1 MVYSLKYRYRECLSF
16 DIYKLGRS
24 RCIYLHHKEL
34 KEMNASKLL
43 KDHMGIIN
51 KTSRYYSN
59 KFSRDFEDV
68 RQDALVIF
76 TRAASNFDP
85 EKNVKFST
93 FLVTYLRELSHEDKQ
108 RYGTKE
114 MCWKPQSFSSSCVD
128 SFVEDVC
135 LRDSIERDLSED
147 AQKVIQF
154 LFTSKRRVLSK
165 SSTLEHLKNTY
176 GWAKKRRLNAWETCQ
191 NWWKTYK
198 KSDCDLYNTNVA

>member
-1 MVYSLKYRYRECLSF
+1 
-16 DIYKLGRS
+16 
-24 RCIYLHHKEL
+24 
-34 KEMNASKLL
+34 MNASLLL

-59 KFSRDFEDV
+59 KFSRDFDDV
-68 RQDALVIF
+68 KQDALVIF
-76 TRAASNFDP
+76 TKAASKFDP
-85 EKNVKFST
+85 NKNVKFVT

-114 MCWKPQSFSSSCVD
+114 MCWEPQSFSSNCPD

-135 LRDSIERDLSED
+135 LRDSIERDLSKD

-165 SSTLEHLKNTY
+165 NSTVDHLRESY
-176 GWAKKRRLNAWETCQ
+176 GWKTKRCVEAWKMCE
-191 NWWKTYK
+191 NWWKSYK